1 MKLSRMMTVV
11 GAHAEGEPN
20 EVITGGV
27 LDVPGQSMFDKAR
40 WLETKGDDLRAFL
53 LHEPRGKVSQC
64 VNLVLPS
71 QEPEADAGYIII
83 EPESYPPMS
92 GTNTIC
98 TVTVLLE
105 TGMLPMQEP
114 ITHLTLE
121 APGGLVRVEA
131 QCKDGKVQSV
141 SFRNLPSFVLHR
153 DAMIE
158 VAEYGTLRVDVA
170 YGGMLY
176 VLIDAADCGFAITP
190 DEAADL
196 SIVGEK
202 VKRAAAE
209 QLPSIHPENPQIHTV
224 NQTLWAGPLRVENG
238 IKTARN
244 GVIVSP
250 GRLDRSPCG
259 TGTSARLALL
269 HARGEIVAGEEF
281 IHESIIDTRFTG
293 QIMETGSIGSI
304 PTVTTRITGRAWIT
318 AFHQYVL
325 DPSDPFPTGYTLSDT
340 WPRARD

>member
-1 MKLSRMMTVV
+1 MKLSRMITVI

-27 LDVPGQSMFDKAR
+27 LNVPGSTMFEKAR
-40 WLETKGDDLRAFL
+40 WLETEGDDLRAFL
-53 LHEPRGKVSQC
+53 LHEPRGKVSLC
-64 VNLVLPS
+64 TNLVLQS
-71 QEPEADAGYIII
+71 NNPEAQAGYVII
-83 EPESYPPMS
+83 EPASYPPMS

-98 TVTVLLE
+98 TATVLLE
-105 TGMLPMQEP
+105 TGMIPMIEP
-114 ITHLTLE
+114 VTDVVLE
-121 APGGLVRVEA
+121 APGGLIRLRAE
-131 QCKDGKVQSV
+131 CEDGKVKSV
-141 SFRNLPSFVLHR
+141 TFKNVPSFVLHR

-158 VAEYGTLRVDVA
+158 VEGHGSLRVDVS

-176 VLIDAADCGFAITP
+176 VLADAADCGFDITP

-196 SIVGEK
+196 SNLGEK

-209 QLPSIHPENPQIHTV
+209 QLRAVHPENPEIHTV
-224 NQTLWAGPLRVENG
+224 NQTLWAGPLREEYG
-238 IKTARN
+238 IKTAKN

-259 TGTSARLALL
+259 TGTCARLALL
-269 HARGEIVAGEEF
+269 HARGDIRPGEEF
-281 IHESIIDTRFTG
+281 IHESIIGTKFTG
-293 QIMETGSIGSI
+293 CIFETGMTKGI
-304 PTVTTRITGRAWIT
+304 PNVSVEITGRAWIT

-340 WPRARD
+340 WPVE

>member
-1 MKLSRMMTVV
+1 MKLSRMITVV

-27 LDVPGQSMFDKAR
+27 LNIPGGTMFEKAR
-40 WLETKGDDLRAFL
+40 WLESRGDDLRAFL

-64 VNLVLPS
+64 TNLVLPS
-71 QEPEADAGYIII
+71 NHPEAQAGYVII
-83 EPESYPPMS
+83 EPASYPPMS

-98 TVTVLLE
+98 TATVLLE
-105 TGMLPMQEP
+105 TGMIPMVEP
-114 ITHLTLE
+114 VTELVLE
-121 APGGLVRVEA
+121 APGGLIRLRAECA
-131 QCKDGKVQSV
+131 DGKVKSV
-141 SFRNLPSFVLHR
+141 TFRNLPSFVLHR
-153 DAMIE
+153 DATIE
-158 VAEYGTLRVDVA
+158 VEGHGSLRVDVA

-176 VLIDAADCGFAITP
+176 VLAEAADCGFAITP

-196 SIVGEK
+196 SVVGEK

-209 QLPSIHPENPQIHTV
+209 QLTAIHPENHEIHTV

-238 IKTARN
+238 VKTSRN

-259 TGTSARLALL
+259 TGTCARLALL
-269 HARGEIVAGEEF
+269 HARGDVGTGEAF
-281 IHESIIDTRFTG
+281 IHESIIGTKFAGRIF
-293 QIMETGSIGSI
+293 ETGRTAGI
-304 PTVTTRITGRAWIT
+304 PNVSVEITGRAWIT

-325 DPSDPFPTGYTLSDT
+325 DPTDPFPTGYTLSDT
-340 WPRARD
+340 WPVS

>member
-1 MKLSRMMTVV
+1 MKLSRMITVV

-27 LDVPGQSMFDKAR
+27 LNIPGATMFEKAR
-40 WLETKGDDLRAFL
+40 WLEIQGDDLRAFL

-64 VNLVLPS
+64 TNLVLPS
-71 QEPEADAGYIII
+71 NHPEAQAGYVII
-83 EPESYPPMS
+83 EPASYPPMS

-98 TVTVLLE
+98 TATVLLE
-105 TGMLPMQEP
+105 TGMIPMVEP
-114 ITHLTLE
+114 VTDLVLE
-121 APGGLVRVEA
+121 APGGLIRLRAECA
-131 QCKDGKVQSV
+131 DGKVTSV
-141 SFRNLPSFVLHR
+141 TFRNLPSFVLHR
-153 DAMIE
+153 DAVIE
-158 VAEYGTLRVDVA
+158 VAGHGSLRVDVA

-176 VLIDAADCGFAITP
+176 VLAEAADCGFAITP

-196 SIVGEK
+196 SVMGEK

-209 QLPSIHPENPQIHTV
+209 QLTAIHPENHEIHTV

-238 IKTARN
+238 VKTSRN

-259 TGTSARLALL
+259 TGTCARLALL
-269 HARGEIVAGEEF
+269 HARGDVGTGETF
-281 IHESIIDTRFTG
+281 IHESIIGTKFAGRIF
-293 QIMETGSIGSI
+293 ETGRTAGIPDVSIE
-304 PTVTTRITGRAWIT
+304 ITGRAWIT

-325 DPSDPFPTGYTLSDT
+325 DPTDPFPTGYTLSDT
-340 WPRARD
+340 WPVS